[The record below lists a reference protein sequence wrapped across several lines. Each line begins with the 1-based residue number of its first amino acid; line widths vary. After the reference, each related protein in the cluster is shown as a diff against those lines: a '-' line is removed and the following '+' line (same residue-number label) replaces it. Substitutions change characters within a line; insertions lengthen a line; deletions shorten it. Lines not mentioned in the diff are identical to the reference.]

1 MDGRRPGEGDTGR
14 ASIGQFDDPAPLGIA
29 GMPRLAQH
37 LHNLTGL
44 RMVGMGDHNMPHI
57 L

>member
-37 LHNLTGL
+37 LHNLTGQ

>member
-14 ASIGQFDDPAPLGIA
+14 APIGQFDDPAPLGVA
-29 GMPRLAQH
+29 GMPRLPLH
-37 LHNLTGL
+37 FHNLTGQ
-44 RMVGMGDHNMPHI
+44 RMVGMGDDDMSHT